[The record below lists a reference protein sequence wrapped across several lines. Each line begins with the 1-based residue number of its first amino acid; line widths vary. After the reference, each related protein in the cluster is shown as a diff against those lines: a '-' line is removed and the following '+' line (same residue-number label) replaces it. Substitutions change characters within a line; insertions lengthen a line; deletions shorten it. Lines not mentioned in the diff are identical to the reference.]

1 MSKPNLLIIHTDEHN
16 FRTLGCY
23 RDLMTEDQ
31 AFVWGPGVKVDT
43 PHIDS
48 LARDGAICDSYY
60 SSSPVCSPSR
70 ASFVSGLYP
79 IATDVYKND
88 IPLKEGLITFA
99 EVLKNQ
105 GYATSYLGKWH
116 LGGEAKPGFAPEH
129 KFGFEDNRYMWNR
142 GHWKKLGLK
151 EDGTPYIAARNNR
164 GEPASRVDGADE
176 KSFTTDW
183 LTTRTLEIIERDQNQ
198 PFCIMV
204 SIPDPHG
211 PNTVRAPYD
220 TMYQDMV
227 FQNPRTMDFPVEKMP
242 KWHRVGDRNTARELN
257 QRQMQRYFGM
267 VKCIDDNVGRILADL
282 EAGGLAQNTIVIFTA
297 DHGDLMGEH
306 RRHNKGM
313 PYEGSAK
320 IPFVIRWPEKIA
332 PGKVVNTA
340 YTTVD
345 FGPTI
350 LGIMGIEEEIPN
362 AHGLNDS
369 AAFLSDEKVVDDD
382 RIVYMTTSGSQT
394 IMAVNRR
401 YKLVLSQVDDP
412 WLYDL
417 HKDPDELVNVYT
429 DPEYKEIAENFK
441 AELIAQM
448 ERYNEP
454 ALSKGRLI
462 Y

>member
-116 LGGEAKPGFAPEH
+116 LGGEAKPGFAPEQ

-142 GHWKKLGLK
+142 GHWKKLGLR
-151 EDGTPYIAARNNR
+151 EDDTPYVAARNNR
-164 GEPASRVDGADE
+164 GEPASRVGGADE

-211 PNTVRAPYD
+211 PNTVR
-220 TMYQDMV
+220 
-227 FQNPRTMDFPVEKMP
+227 
-242 KWHRVGDRNTARELN
+242 ELN
-257 QRQMQRYFGM
+257 QGQMQRYFGM

-282 EAGGLAQNTIVIFTA
+282 EAGGLDQNTIVIFTA

-362 AHGLNDS
+362 AHGLNAA

-382 RIVYMTTSGSQT
+382 RIVYMTTSASQT
-394 IMAVNRR
+394 VMAVNRR
-401 YKLVLSQVDDP
+401 YKLVLSQADEP
-412 WLYDL
+412 WLFDL
-417 HKDPDELVNVYT
+417 HMDPDELVNVYSN
-429 DPEYKEIAENFK
+429 PEYKEVAEKIK

-448 ERYNEP
+448 ARYNEP
-454 ALSKGRLI
+454 ALRKGRLI